1 MRVRDINKDE
11 KTFPFGE
18 DLVGASVLIIGAGLC
33 GSLLALRLAQRG
45 YKVEVYESRPDLR
58 KVDISAGRSINLAL
72 SDRGLKALRLCG
84 MEEKAREICIPMLGR
99 LMHDR
104 EGNTFASNYS
114 GREGEYINSISRGD
128 LNAILLDEAEK
139 HENVNIHFNS
149 GCKKVDIENK
159 IAHFKSYESNT
170 KFKVKADV
178 IFGTDGAGSSLR
190 KSYMSERKFLFSY
203 SQNYLN
209 HGYKELEIPADKSG
223 NHQIS
228 KSHLHIWPRGDFM
241 LIALPNLD
249 GSFTVTLFL
258 SYDEGEYNF
267 NNLTSEEKIIEFFEK
282 EFPDALAIIP
292 NIKEEFANNPTGPLG
307 TIKCSPW
314 SYQNKTLLMGDSCHA
329 IVPFYGQ
336 GMNASFEDVF
346 VFDEVLNHF
355 EPFVKLKTG
364 RNQETFDWE
373 MVFKE
378 YQKIRK
384 KDTDAIAD
392 LAIDNFYEMRDHVAN
407 PLFKEKRKIE
417 MDLEKTFPNQ
427 YSSKY
432 SLVTFNEHIGYNEA
446 MQKGRAQDKALL
458 NLIADKDVSTALN
471 MTKEELKI
479 ILERVQKETQEIL
492 KEDKIAGL

>member
-1 MRVRDINKDE
+1 MK
-11 KTFPFGE
+11 KE
-18 DLVGASVLIIGAGLC
+18 DKFLIIGAGLC
-33 GSLLALRLAQRG
+33 GSLLALRMAQRG

-84 MEEKAREICIPMLGR
+84 MEEKAREICIPMYGR
-99 LMHDR
+99 LMHDTK
-104 EGNTFASNYS
+104 GNTFASNYS
-114 GREGEYINSISRGD
+114 GREGEYINSISRRD
-128 LNAILLDEAEK
+128 LNAILLDAAEEN
-139 HENVNIHFNS
+139 ENVTIYFNS
-149 GCKKVDIENK
+149 GCKKVDIEKN
-159 IAHFKSYESNT
+159 IAHFKSYETNE
-170 KFKVKADV
+170 KYIVKADV

-190 KSYMSERKFLFSY
+190 KSYISERKFLFSY

-209 HGYKELEIPADKSG
+209 HGYKELEIPADKNG

-228 KSHLHIWPRGDFM
+228 KGHLHIWPRGDFM
-241 LIALPNLD
+241 LIALPNMD

-267 NNLTSEEKIIEFFEK
+267 NNLTTEEKITAFFEQ
-282 EFPDALAIIP
+282 EFPDALALIP

-314 SYQNKTLLMGDSCHA
+314 FYQNKTILMGDAAHA

-346 VFDEVLNHF
+346 VFDEILN
-355 EPFVKLKTG
+355 ENLG
-364 RNQETFDWE
+364 DWNA
-373 MVFKE
+373 VFKA
-378 YQKIRK
+378 YQKARK
-384 KDTDAIAD
+384 HDTDAIAD

-417 MDLEKTFPNQ
+417 MDLEKNFPSQ

-432 SLVTFNEHIGYNEA
+432 SLVTFNENIGYNEA
-446 MQKGRAQDKALL
+446 MQRGRAQDKALL
-458 NLIADKDVSTALN
+458 NLIADDKVHTNLEMKKDELAVILKKVEQQ
-471 MTKEELKI
+471 TK
-479 ILERVQKETQEIL
+479 EIL